1 MEYTEIHTGP
11 WGDEPDPWWAK
22 ILKRILPAANPD
34 FEDQLYPLTRTWWIE
49 LDDNRIAQRE
59 IGFDETGN
67 AIVLGPVGQN
77 YGFAVDSPGSWPATY
92 EHCDEAARKFDEVW
106 SKLWPTFAHLEE
118 HQSQQAGSSNG
129 GNALV

>member
-1 MEYTEIHTGP
+1 MEYVEIHTGP

-22 ILKRILPAANPD
+22 ILKRILPATNPD

-59 IGFDETGN
+59 IGFDETGD
-67 AIVLGPVGQN
+67 AIVLGPVGRN
-77 YGFAVDSPGSWPATY
+77 HGFAVDTPGRWSATY
-92 EHCDEAARKFDEVW
+92 EHCDEAARKFDKVW

-118 HQSQQAGSSNG
+118 HQSQQDAPSNH
-129 GNALV
+129 